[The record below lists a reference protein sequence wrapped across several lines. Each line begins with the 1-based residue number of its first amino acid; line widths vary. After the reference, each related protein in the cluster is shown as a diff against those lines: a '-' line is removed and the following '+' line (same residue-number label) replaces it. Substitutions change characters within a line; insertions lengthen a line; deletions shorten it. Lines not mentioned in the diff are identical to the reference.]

1 MSMHCG
7 VVMNA
12 AKTITDVLF
21 TAVSAMTV
29 AALAVTSAC
38 STHRSAAEEVS
49 KAITDWHRPSILL
62 DQGESGELPAV
73 PSAERSVGVGITEE
87 EEGHGR
93 RSASPSPLQS
103 YVRQALERNPSVR
116 AASAD
121 ARAKLERIAQVTS
134 LPDPVLRAIVRPEPI
149 QTAAGDMYFT
159 LGVGQTIP
167 LPAKLEGA
175 GRSAA
180 AEVRMAIERLNAV
193 RLGVIADVEQ
203 AYYRLYLT
211 DRSIELTEAHRQL
224 LEELEPVLAS
234 QYRAG
239 GAEQQ
244 DLLRIQIEIAKL
256 RDDENRLGRRR
267 ASAAAALNQLL
278 DYPPDRELAGTLP
291 ISPRTFD
298 ADVEQLI
305 ALAAAHNP
313 ELATFTHR
321 AQRDREEIALARLA
335 HWPDATIG
343 FEWTYT
349 EPRDPFIP
357 PINPQTGIR
366 PPYNDRSDGGDD
378 NWALTLQLNLP
389 IWLGRIEAAKR
400 EARQRLHET
409 QHEKQAVLNKIAFR
423 VYDAWVRVQTQQETI
438 RLLESTLI
446 PQAKQTY
453 EVSLTSYQAGKTDF
467 LTVID
472 NWRRLLDFELMLH
485 REVADLEIAFSELQ
499 RQVSVQLEEKR
510 G

>member
-1 MSMHCG
+1 M
-7 VVMNA
+7 V
-12 AKTITDVLF
+12 
-21 TAVSAMTV
+21 V
-29 AALAVTSAC
+29 AALVVACGC
-38 STHRSAAEEVS
+38 STRRSAAEDVS
-49 KAITDWHRPSILL
+49 KAIDDWDRPSVRL
-62 DQGESGELPAV
+62 DGGESEEPPAV
-73 PSAERSVGVGITEE
+73 PSAERSVGAGITEE
-87 EEGHGR
+87 QEARGQR
-93 RSASPSPLQS
+93 FASPSPLQS
-103 YVRQALERNPSVR
+103 YVQEALERNPSVR
-116 AASAD
+116 AAAAA
-121 ARAKLERIAQVTS
+121 ARAELERIAQVTS

-149 QTAAGDMYFT
+149 QTAAGDMYLT

-167 LPAKLEGA
+167 LPAKLDGA
-175 GRSAA
+175 GRAA
-180 AEVRMAIERLNAV
+180 AAGVRMAIERLNAV
-193 RLGVIADVEQ
+193 RLSVIAGVEQ
-203 AYYRLYLT
+203 AYYRLYVT
-211 DRSIELTEAHRQL
+211 DRGIELTEAHRRS

-239 GAEQQ
+239 GDEQQ
-244 DLLRIQIEIAKL
+244 DLLRIQTEIAKL
-256 RDDENRLGRRR
+256 RDDESRLGRRR

-278 DYPPDRELAGTLP
+278 DHPPARELAATRP

-313 ELATFTHR
+313 ELAAFTHR
-321 AQRDREEIALARLA
+321 AQRDREEMELARLA

-357 PINPQTGIR
+357 PINPQTGVR
-366 PPYNDRSDGGDD
+366 PPYNDRSAGGDD

-409 QHEKQAVLNKIAFR
+409 QHEKQVVVNMITFR
-423 VYDAWVRVQTQQETI
+423 VFDAWVRVQTQQETI
-438 RLLESTLI
+438 RLLESTLV

-453 EVSLTSYQAGKTDF
+453 DVSLTSYQAGKTDF

-510 G
+510 K